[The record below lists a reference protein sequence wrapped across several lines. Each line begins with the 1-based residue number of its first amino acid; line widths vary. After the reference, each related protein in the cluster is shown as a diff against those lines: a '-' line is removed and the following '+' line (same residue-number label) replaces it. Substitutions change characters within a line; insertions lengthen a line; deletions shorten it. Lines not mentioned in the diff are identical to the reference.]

1 MRSLFAE
8 GAELG
13 VDQIAG
19 HLTGNRIGY
28 EARVTKLGHVQRGGS
43 PSAFDRMLASRMGVA
58 ATQALIEGRSDV
70 MTGLVGW
77 DMRLVELSEVIGQ
90 PGEPSLPYLELT
102 RLLAR

>member
-1 MRSLFAE
+1 M
-8 GAELG
+8 G
-13 VDQIAG
+13 VDGIAR
-19 HLTGNRIGY
+19 HLQDHRIGY

-58 ATQALIEGRSDV
+58 ATAALLEGATRV

-77 DMRLVELSEVIGQ
+77 DIDLVDLAEVIGH
-90 PGEPSLPYLELT
+90 PGEPSVPYLELT